1 MLTRSLFLAGAALLA
16 GGAAL
21 LPTPTAEAVATPA
34 EGEVF
39 DIDLGHSSIHFDIE
53 HLSVSRAW
61 GRFDEFEG
69 SFTVGD
75 DADDMAVE
83 LTVKTESVNTNS
95 GKRDEHLRSA
105 DFFNARQFPELKFVS
120 TGVEKAGEDK
130 YTLTGDLTM
139 LGTKQS
145 IEAEMTMIGR
155 GPDPWGGT
163 RAGAMATFTIDR
175 FDFGMETYEGTLGQE
190 VNVRVDLE
198 GILRQ

>member
-1 MLTRSLFLAGAALLA
+1 MLHRSLILAGAALLA
-16 GGAAL
+16 GGAFL
-21 LPTPTAEAVATPA
+21 LSSPTAEAVSTPV

-39 DIDLGHSSIHFDIE
+39 GIDLSHSSIHFDVE
-53 HLSVSRAW
+53 HLGVSRAW

-69 SFTVGD
+69 QFTLGEG
-75 DADDMAVE
+75 ADDMSVE
-83 LTVKTESVNTNS
+83 LTAKTESVNTNDA
-95 GKRDEHLRSA
+95 KRDEHLRSA

-120 TGVEKAGEDK
+120 TGVEKTGKDS

-139 LGTKQS
+139 LGTKKS

-155 GPDPWGGT
+155 GADPWGGT

-175 FDFGMETYEGTLGQE
+175 FDYGMETYEGTLGKE

-198 GILRQ
+198 GILRK